1 MKLMGPLSVESVFDT
16 HTRRQP
22 ADPPHIDLDP
32 LDWKILDLLHSNC
45 RISLNS
51 MAQKLKA
58 SRSTIH
64 YRIQR
69 LEAEGIIK
77 GYRAY
82 IDATRLGRD
91 YYTCTWIRAKYGPG
105 YYKKVGH
112 KVGQIPGV
120 CAVYFVLGAQ
130 DLLVF
135 IKSDTRES
143 FLRKLDQIAA
153 IPGVE
158 RTETQVV
165 ALVMKE
171 DFGGP

>member
-1 MKLMGPLSVESVFDT
+1 MAQSSDEPIFDEHTKKRMGL
-16 HTRRQP
+16 
-22 ADPPHIDLDP
+22 AHIVLDR
-32 LDWKILDLLHSNC
+32 LDWKILDLLHRNC

-51 MAQKLKA
+51 MAHKLRA

-69 LEAEGIIK
+69 LEAEEIIR
-77 GYRAY
+77 GYHAY
-82 IDATRLGRD
+82 IDATKLGRD

-105 YYKKVGH
+105 YYKKVGQ

-135 IKSDTRES
+135 IKSDTREN
-143 FLRKLDQIAA
+143 FLRKLDKIGH
-153 IPGVE
+153 PWG
-158 RTETQVV
+158 
-165 ALVMKE
+165 
-171 DFGGP
+171 

>member
-1 MKLMGPLSVESVFDT
+1 MRFGGPLSDKLVFNT
-16 HTRRQP
+16 HTRRHA
-22 ADPPHIDLDP
+22 ADPSHIGLDP
-32 LDWKILDLLHSNC
+32 LDWKILDLLHRDC
-45 RISLNS
+45 RVSLNS
-51 MAQKLKA
+51 MAHKLKA

-64 YRIQR
+64 YRIRR
-69 LEAEGIIK
+69 LEVEGVIK
-77 GYRAY
+77 GYRAC

-105 YYKKVGH
+105 YYKKVGQ
-112 KVGQIPGV
+112 KVGWIPGV

>member
-1 MKLMGPLSVESVFDT
+1 MSGESVLHA
-16 HTRRQP
+16 HTLGHR
-22 ADPPHIDLDP
+22 AIPPHIDLDP
-32 LDWKILDLLHSNC
+32 LDWKILDLLHTNC

-51 MAQKLKA
+51 MAQKLRA

-69 LEAEGIIK
+69 LEAEGVIK

-105 YYKKVGH
+105 YYKKVGQ

-120 CAVYFVLGAQ
+120 CAIYFVLGAQ

-135 IKSDTRES
+135 IKSDTRER
-143 FLRKLDQIAA
+143 FLQKLDQIAA